1 MEQRLGNKLS
11 AITQTPEGATQAGQ
25 LLIQYQNMSG
35 SYWTQVS
42 HELFRDKVLTPS
54 QYVAA
59 QMFTKPDAIGLAQD
73 LLRASTAKPGE
84 LVAQSGISDAKA
96 QKAAAAALAPLR
108 ATLGDAANGNEL
120 MSAYQNS
127 LVTLIQAK
135 GDINSAGA
143 LAAKMV
149 MGEYQFAGSLR
160 MPTDVNAAQ
169 VVTGTKSVLA
179 DIPNHKLVIPPS
191 YSGTGPADQKA
202 EYTRSIQEYGHW
214 STNSSGD
221 GALLYDEQGTP
232 VYEMINGQQRQVSLK
247 FTDLQAIGAA
257 HPSFIS
263 KVTGG
268 VL

>member
-1 MEQRLGNKLS
+1 
-11 AITQTPEGATQAGQ
+11 
-25 LLIQYQNMSG
+25 
-35 SYWTQVS
+35 
-42 HELFRDKVLTPS
+42 
-54 QYVAA
+54 
-59 QMFTKPDAIGLAQD
+59 
-73 LLRASTAKPGE
+73 
-84 LVAQSGISDAKA
+84 
-96 QKAAAAALAPLR
+96 
-108 ATLGDAANGNEL
+108 